1 VPGFDRRSAQIAD
14 QTGQVHFCVA
24 SLEAALERGSQAAL
38 GLGITRALAEEI
50 GITTLLADG
59 SSSFSSK

>member
-1 VPGFDRRSAQIAD
+1 
-14 QTGQVHFCVA
+14 
-24 SLEAALERGSQAAL
+24 LEAALERGSQAAL
-38 GLGITRALAEEI
+38 GLGITSALAEEI